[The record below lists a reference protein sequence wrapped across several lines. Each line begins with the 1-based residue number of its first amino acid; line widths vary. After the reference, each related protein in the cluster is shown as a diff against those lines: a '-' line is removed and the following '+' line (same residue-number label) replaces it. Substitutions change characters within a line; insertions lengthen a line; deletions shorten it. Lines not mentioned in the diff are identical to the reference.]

1 MVKSSIMRRL
11 IYLVVINSIL
21 LGAIFIPLKY
31 SIAATATHLFNFN
44 ESVIYY
50 SDTNYS
56 NNGESTFET
65 EIINYSWQQ
74 TTASVMLNNSF
85 PDYYNTNNSLLNCCA
100 NVAGANIIGFYD
112 RFYENLIPDYIPGIS
127 RGDNYSYF
135 NMEFNLAKKQDV
147 INELY
152 VRMGTNNPEA
162 GTSQSGYKN
171 GLTSYVNEKD
181 RNITFN
187 TAMADSSLDI
197 NKLNQALNNGNP
209 VSLYLSGYNI
219 SQINDIGGSVTINKF
234 IYSGNHIMIIYGYK
248 TIEYF
253 DENNNLLNSMTY
265 LYVST
270 GIIQTGYY
278 ILNNNGLINDAETV
292 IIS

>member
-31 SIAATATHLFNFN
+31 SIAATATYLFNFN

-50 SDTNYS
+50 SDNNYS

-74 TTASVMLNNSF
+74 TTASVMINNSF

-127 RGDNYSYF
+127 RGDNYSYY

-147 INELY
+147 IIELY

-162 GTSQSGYKN
+162 GTSQSG
-171 GLTSYVNEKD
+171 
-181 RNITFN
+181 
-187 TAMADSSLDI
+187 
-197 NKLNQALNNGNP
+197 
-209 VSLYLSGYNI
+209 
-219 SQINDIGGSVTINKF
+219 
-234 IYSGNHIMIIYGYK
+234 
-248 TIEYF
+248 
-253 DENNNLLNSMTY
+253 
-265 LYVST
+265 
-270 GIIQTGYY
+270 
-278 ILNNNGLINDAETV
+278 
-292 IIS
+292 